1 MGKCK
6 YYAGNLFFNIGILNT
21 KGFRLPRPSVEGL
34 ATTMGNGRRVGKQIY
49 APFFA
54 SFPHS
59 PLRNIIKITSLV
71 IIIEYDVL
79 VANIQLNIVA

>member
-6 YYAGNLFFNIGILNT
+6 YYAGNLFFTIGILNT
-21 KGFRLPRPSVEGL
+21 KGFRLARPSVEGL

-54 SFPHS
+54 FFLTP

>member
-6 YYAGNLFFNIGILNT
+6 YYAGNLFFTIGILNT
-21 KGFRLPRPSVEGL
+21 KGFRLARPSVEGL

-54 SFPHS
+54 FFPHS
-59 PLRNIIKITSLV
+59 PFRNIIKITSLV